1 LTGNSWKVPNGD
13 LPRRREKNFKKRHYE
28 EEALPINR
36 KSAIYRQ
43 HNNQAS
49 SFKLTGSI
57 SPAKAM
63 SLAFG
68 FRLLRNKKI
77 N

>member
-49 SFKLTGSI
+49 SIKLTGSI
-57 SPAKAM
+57 FP
-63 SLAFG
+63 AFG
-68 FRLLRNKKI
+68 FRLLRNKIKI
-77 N
+77 NVKT